1 MHTFSQFLLRNVT
14 LTLIFIISISAVS
27 LLMLSSLL
35 DKATQYNQVISLLT
49 HQVVTTGSEIAA
61 AKHIAKN
68 ANKPQRTTF

>member
-1 MHTFSQFLLRNVT
+1 
-14 LTLIFIISISAVS
+14 
-27 LLMLSSLL
+27 MLSSLL

-49 HQVVTTGSEIAA
+49 HQVVTTGGEIAV